1 MEKHFSLYDTV
12 PNLDDCPE
20 SLDNLPDNHQK
31 PLDNHP
37 TIPCPPLEEEERMP
51 LDWQKRYH
59 DTHYWD
65 D

>member
-20 SLDNLPDNHQK
+20 SLDNLPDNH
-31 PLDNHP
+31 P
-37 TIPCPPLEEEERMP
+37 TIPCPPPEEESIYGMP
-51 LDWQKRYH
+51 REWLIWYH
-59 DTHYWD
+59 DTHCLD